1 MSPVSEGIQFKENSP
16 DEGLSE
22 RHKGTEGRGVL
33 GELGVSFIFWRRL
46 QGKGVI
52 LENMICALWG
62 WPWEKKTSG
71 MCHINSVNTFPGAV
85 LKS

>member
-22 RHKGTEGRGVL
+22 RHKGTEGRVVL

-62 WPWEKKTSG
+62 WPWEKKNKW
-71 MCHINSVNTFPGAV
+71 HVP
-85 LKS
+85 